1 MFNKIKAFVLY
12 ERKKERKE
20 KERKKERRESSSGQ
34 QPLGPRHVIGE
45 RWQDSSGICLSEQRR
60 EVRAELE
67 SKSHCPDRILAGKPH
82 SLPADFVLL
91 SFFFWCVCYARS
103 RWLGRRG
110 GLKII
115 WIPARKEATLEMV
128 LLHLHHLVGDWPSRD
143 QRPGN
148 LHKPLGLDTAQSPH
162 LLNTLLYVP
171 MEPGVSVS
179 CVGRMQKT

>member
-1 MFNKIKAFVLY
+1 MFNESKTFVLY

-20 KERKKERRESSSGQ
+20 KERKKERKKERRESSSGQ

-91 SFFFWCVCYARS
+91 SLIFWCVCYARS
-103 RWLGRRG
+103 GWLGAGASRSFGSQPERRLLWRWFYFTSITWLVIG
-110 GLKII
+110 QAGI
-115 WIPARKEATLEMV
+115 RDLETFT
-128 LLHLHHLVGDWPSRD
+128 
-143 QRPGN
+143 N
-148 LHKPLGLDTAQSPH
+148 L
-162 LLNTLLYVP
+162 
-171 MEPGVSVS
+171 
-179 CVGRMQKT
+179 